1 MRTFIITSPGRQIK
15 YLGWDRRM
23 SPLPGHIVLL
33 QDEDSVDILALDTP
47 PILDGVLEY
56 IEDNPCMTLLGV
68 YKLMR
73 KPTITVIPDD
83 QLASWL
89 GVSDSRGRVV
99 NNFLASHL
107 SQVEYDELI
116 EILK

>member
-1 MRTFIITSPGRQIK
+1 MRTFTIVSPGRRIK

-23 SPLPGHIVLL
+23 SPLPDTIALI
-33 QDEDSVDILALDTP
+33 QDEDNVNILALDTP

-56 IEDNPCMTLLGV
+56 IEDNPCKTLLGV
-68 YKLMR
+68 YKLKC
-73 KPTITVIPDD
+73 KPATDLRPDG

-89 GVSDSRGRVV
+89 GVSDSRGQVV

-107 SQVEYDELI
+107 SQVEYDELMN
-116 EILK
+116 ILK